1 MKNQPRASQLC
12 RIIGFTLIE
21 LLVVI
26 AIIAI
31 LAALLLPALASA
43 KEGAQ
48 RARCKS
54 NLRQLGVGVMLY
66 AGDNEDLVPRAFVN
80 AAGPPPIYQPMAL
93 KAAQQDAL
101 KSVGLEVT
109 TNLASIGS
117 IWTCPNRPGLPA
129 YNDTYHQV
137 GIGYQYY
144 GGVDNWHI
152 TAVGSVNFPS
162 CSPIKTT
169 TAKSS
174 WMLAA
179 DMVCRFDLGS
189 GWTWGDGVPASQGP
203 GFQHLPAHRKRNGLP
218 AEGGNEVFT
227 DGSARWVKAREM
239 YFLNTWLDGSRE
251 LYFYQDDLGE
261 LDRSGLV
268 KCLKKIP

>member
-80 AAGPPPIYQPMAL
+80 AGGPPPIYQPMAL

-169 TAKSS
+169 TGQRQLFLSLATIIICQWS
-174 WMLAA
+174 WGNLFISCWGL
-179 DMVCRFDLGS
+179 VWGLPLG
-189 GWTWGDGVPASQGP
+189 
-203 GFQHLPAHRKRNGLP
+203 RNG
-218 AEGGNEVFT
+218 VI
-227 DGSARWVKAREM
+227 SAGRR
-239 YFLNTWLDGSRE
+239 
-251 LYFYQDDLGE
+251 
-261 LDRSGLV
+261 
-268 KCLKKIP
+268 